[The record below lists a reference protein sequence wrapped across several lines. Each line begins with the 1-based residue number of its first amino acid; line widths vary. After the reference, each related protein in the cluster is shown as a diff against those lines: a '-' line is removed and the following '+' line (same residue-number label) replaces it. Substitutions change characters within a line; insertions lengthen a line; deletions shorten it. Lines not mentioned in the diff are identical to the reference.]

1 MKFTIVLP
9 PKGQMRAR
17 GRAFLSNGKAIAGK
31 PRKDNG
37 QALEEEK
44 LLALLY
50 DQRPEKPIE
59 EAIFLGIKTFLPIP
73 ASKSKKWKAAALA
86 GEIRPTTKPDL
97 DNMVKHFKDVCKGVF
112 WVDDKQIVEYL
123 PGTGKYYGD
132 PARWEIEII
141 PWKG

>member
-17 GRAFLSNGKAIAGK
+17 GRAFISNGKACAGN
-31 PRKDNG
+31 PHKDNR
-37 QALEEEK
+37 QLLEEEK

-59 EAIFLGIKTFLPIP
+59 EAISLGIKAFLPIP
-73 ASKSKKWKAAALA
+73 KKTKRFQAAALA
-86 GEIRPTTKPDL
+86 GEVRPTTKPDL
-97 DNMVKHFKDVCKGVF
+97 DNMIKHFKDVCKGVF

-141 PWKG
+141 PWKS